1 MEHAAAKLAHTP
13 LPAHELVGNNLEF
26 KAIKWYG
33 SLHRSSLMT
42 WNRPQH
48 GPLPTTTHSKE
59 VKALHGCE
67 ASNMLCTAHFQEFV
81 SANVDKCG
89 YQGS

>member
-1 MEHAAAKLAHTP
+1 MEHAAAQLAHTP

-48 GPLPTTTHSKE
+48 GPLPTTTHCKE
-59 VKALHGCE
+59 VQAFAL
-67 ASNMLCTAHFQEFV
+67 M
-81 SANVDKCG
+81 
-89 YQGS
+89 